1 MALVLASLLKW
12 KEDFFVPC
20 PQISELNLHTS
31 LYDVYM
37 PAVEHIVDV
46 AVAYGG
52 VAVAQTCYHIF
63 IYIIVEST
71 RGIVGYTVSVR
82 KKPT

>member
-31 LYDVYM
+31 LYDIYVS
-37 PAVEHIVDV
+37 AIEHIVDV

-63 IYIIVEST
+63 IYYCCPIKL
-71 RGIVGYTVSVR
+71 YNR
-82 KKPT
+82 KISWLER

>member
-1 MALVLASLLKW
+1 MPNGFSPRFIA
-12 KEDFFVPC
+12 EMERGFFC
-20 PQISELNLHTS
+20 TLSTEISELNLHTS

-63 IYIIVEST
+63 IYLSFASST
-71 RGIVGYTVSVR
+71 C
-82 KKPT
+82 